1 MFFLVS
7 ASEELSQSRS
17 QETNGQAKHEDG
29 SGTAL
34 VFSLIQAIVIVS
46 QHKINIKFYNKRNSN
61 SKEDIDWSKVH

>member
-46 QHKINIKFYNKRNSN
+46 QHKINKTNNMELRK
-61 SKEDIDWSKVH
+61 

>member
-46 QHKINIKFYNKRNSN
+46 QNQINNFIGLEIS
-61 SKEDIDWSKVH
+61 

>member
-46 QHKINIKFYNKRNSN
+46 QHKTNTGFGMP
-61 SKEDIDWSKVH
+61 KECWVCKPV

>member
-46 QHKINIKFYNKRNSN
+46 QHKINHFSA
-61 SKEDIDWSKVH
+61 